1 MSKWL
6 KEKTHFTISRGLNA
20 DELDVKEKKSPSKGD
35 GQIDDAV
42 FGVIDLEKNHGPNF
56 RGVGAGGAF
65 VLMTKANFG
74 LGVLAIPTVFA
85 IMGIVPGILL
95 IVGIEIMLAC
105 KSPIPPLRDTRTD

>member
-1 MSKWL
+1 MSRWL
-6 KEKTHFTISRGLNA
+6 RENAHFTISRGLPDA
-20 DELDVKEKKSPSKGD
+20 DRLEKKEKKAPSD
-35 GQIDDAV
+35 AEGQIHDAV
-42 FGVIDLEKNHGPNF
+42 FGDIDVEAKGPNF

-105 KSPIPPLRDTRTD
+105 E

>member
-1 MSKWL
+1 MSRWL
-6 KEKTHFTISRGLNA
+6 KEKAHFTIARGDVPA
-20 DELDVKEKKSPSKGD
+20 DELEKKEKKASGSEGD
-35 GQIDDAV
+35 GQIHDAV
-42 FGVIDLEKNHGPNF
+42 FGAIDLEAPGPNF

-65 VLMTKANFG
+65 VLMTKSNFG

-105 KSPIPPLRDTRTD
+105 KSTS